1 MQAVERMKNSK
12 FKQLVVTRRAVPVR
26 TELRVDAVIVGA
38 RTLAKSRNSLFM
50 TVRVTSFISI
60 GAYL

>member
-1 MQAVERMKNSK
+1 MHMI
-12 FKQLVVTRRAVPVR
+12 VVTRRAVPVR